1 LNKAILSPKIQQFI
15 TDNLKSNITKLI
27 LKGSPFKDVSV
38 QELANQIV
46 AKQKSEHKLASW
58 FSSENIYYPPK
69 ISIEQ
74 TSSEITAAYK
84 SNLVSGSSII
94 DITGGFGVDC
104 FYFSKQFKEVI
115 HCEINE
121 DLSKIVKHNYLQLK
135 VKNITTFSGDGLEY
149 LKNHKANLDC
159 IYIDP
164 SRRNDLKGK
173 VFLLN
178 DCLPNVPENIDFLF
192 TKTNQILIKNSPILD
207 ITSTINELKF
217 VKEIHI
223 IAFNNE
229 VKELLF
235 LLEKEYSDPIK
246 IKTVNIGKK
255 EIQTFNFNY
264 KEAVNSEYSKPR
276 SYLYEPNAAI
286 LKSGGFHEVSQQL
299 KVFKLQQHSH
309 LYTSDEIIDFPG
321 RVFKIENVL
330 SYDKKKLKKLVVE
343 NKANITTRNFPKTV
357 AQIRKET
364 KIKDGGNTYLFFT
377 TLNTTEYIVILCK
390 KEQHKQILN
399 N

>member
-1 LNKAILSPKIQQFI
+1 MNKAILHPEIQQFI

-27 LKGSPFKDVSV
+27 LKGSPFDGISV

-46 AKQKSEHKLASW
+46 AKQKSENKLSSW
-58 FSSENIYYPPK
+58 FLEDNIYYPPK

-74 TSSEITAAYK
+74 TSSEITAKYK
-84 SNLVSGSSII
+84 SNLVKGDSII

-104 FYFSKQFKEVI
+104 FYFSKHFKEVT

-121 DLSKIVKHNYLQLK
+121 GLSTIVKHNYQQLK
-135 VKNITTFSGDGLEY
+135 AKNITTFSGNGIEF
-149 LKNHKANLDC
+149 LKKSDKNFDC

-173 VFLLN
+173 VFLLK

-192 TKTNQILIKNSPILD
+192 SKTNQVLIKNSPILD

-217 VKEIHI
+217 VTEIHI
-223 IAFNNE
+223 VAVNNE

-235 LLEKEYSDPIK
+235 LLEKEFQKSIK
-246 IKTVNIGKK
+246 IKTINIGKNNSQSFDFVYQ
-255 EIQTFNFNY
+255 E
-264 KEAVNSEYSKPR
+264 EVNSNYSEPLT
-276 SYLYEPNAAI
+276 YLYEPNAAI
-286 LKSGGFHEVSQQL
+286 LKSGGFHQITDQL
-299 KVFKLQQHSH
+299 AVFKLHQHSH
-309 LYTSDEIIDFPG
+309 LYTSNKLINFPG
-321 RVFKIENVL
+321 RVFQIEKIIPYN
-330 SYDKKKLKKLVVE
+330 KKKIKNSLLE
-343 NKANITTRNFPKTV
+343 NKANITIRNFPKTV

-377 TLNTTEYIVILCK
+377 TIKMNELIVLICRK
-390 KEQHKQILN
+390 IN
-399 N
+399 S